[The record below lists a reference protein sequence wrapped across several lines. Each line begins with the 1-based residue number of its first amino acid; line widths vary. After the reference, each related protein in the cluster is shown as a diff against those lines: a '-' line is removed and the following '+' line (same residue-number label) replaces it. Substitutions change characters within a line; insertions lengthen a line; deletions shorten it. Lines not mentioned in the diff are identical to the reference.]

1 MLIKRHFV
9 PASIPANGPPEITNF
24 QASLASPQVAG
35 TSITFTATTTDPDSD
50 PLEYKFLLDSVAQTA
65 FTSSNS
71 WIWETDSGDVGPH
84 TVGVLVRDNNHN
96 PEGDDSA
103 SINFSIEAAP
113 QFEYQA
119 VYPTGY
125 SDETYVKTTNRW
137 FEFEGFRAIDPALS
151 LSGGRYLNS
160 WLTESGYVGSQ
171 RFHVEFAA
179 AQVIKRIR
187 YCNSHYDGYETNV
200 GVKDFIVQG
209 SNSATAFA
217 NLIYG
222 DDTDWTTI
230 ATDVSAMVQHTEAYD
245 GAIWNVIELTN
256 DTAYKYYAI
265 KCVNNHGNA
274 SYIGLRRVEFQIL
287 VEV

>member
-9 PASIPANGPPEITNF
+9 PVSVPANGPPEITNF

-35 TSITFTATTTDPDSD
+35 TSITFTATATDPDSD
-50 PLEYKFLLDSVAQTA
+50 PLEYKFLLDSAAQTG

-71 WIWETDSGDVGPH
+71 WAWETDAGDVGDH
-84 TVGVLVRDNNHN
+84 SVGVLVRDNNHN

-171 RFHVEFAA
+171 RFHVEFAS

-187 YCNSHYDGYETNV
+187 YCNSHHDGYETNV

-256 DTAYKYYAI
+256 DTAYKYYAV

>member
-9 PASIPANGPPEITNF
+9 PVSVPDNGPPEITTF
-24 QASLASPQVAG
+24 QASLASPQVSG
-35 TSITFTATTTDPDSD
+35 TSITFTATATDPESD
-50 PLEYKFLLDSVAQTA
+50 PLEYKFLLDSAAQTE

-71 WIWETDSGDVGPH
+71 WVWETDSGDVGDH
-84 TVGVLVRDNNHN
+84 SIGVLVRDNNHN

-119 VYPTGY
+119 VYPPAY
-125 SDETYVKTTNRW
+125 NETYIKTTNRQ
-137 FEFEGFRAIDPALS
+137 FTLEGFRAVDPALS
-151 LSGGRYLNS
+151 LSGSRNLNS
-160 WLTESGYVGSQ
+160 WLTATGRVGSQ

-179 AQVIKRIR
+179 AQIIKRIR
-187 YCNSHYDGYETNV
+187 YVNSHQDGYETNV
-200 GVKDFIVQG
+200 GVKDFIIQG

-217 NLIYG
+217 NLVYG

-230 ATDVSAMVQHTEAYD
+230 ASDVSAMVRHTEAYD
-245 GAIWNVIELTN
+245 GAIWNIIELTN
-256 DTAYKYYAI
+256 NTAYKYYAI

>member
-9 PASIPANGPPEITNF
+9 PVSVPANGPPEITNF

-35 TSITFTATTTDPDSD
+35 TSITFTATATDPESD
-50 PLEYKFLLDSVAQTA
+50 PLEYKFLLDSAAQTG
-65 FTSSNS
+65 FTSSNT
-71 WIWETDSGDVGPH
+71 WVWETDSGDVGPH
-84 TVGVLVRDNNHN
+84 TVGVLVRDNNHD
-96 PEGDDSA
+96 PDGDDSA
-103 SINFSIEAAP
+103 SINFSIEEAP

-119 VYPTGY
+119 VYPAGY

-179 AQVIKRIR
+179 AQIIKRIR
-187 YCNSHYDGYETNV
+187 YVNSHHDGYETNV
-200 GVKDFIVQG
+200 GVKDFIIQG

-217 NLIYG
+217 NLVYG
-222 DDTDWTTI
+222 DDTDWTAI
-230 ATDVSAMVQHTEAYD
+230 ATDVSAMVQHTETYD